1 MNEGEILQIMS
12 ENSEANSIGL
22 GHLTFHLIP
31 ISSINRILEA
41 QIMTDMKKLIMI
53 LMLALPVV
61 AFAQKPT
68 KATKTVRSEVA
79 EAAIPNYYGEIL
91 VLNQQGRQ
99 IIRVI
104 FDNNTARLIQDKEL
118 RVELDNLKKMQW
130 DSVLHAV
137 NTLSALGWQVGD
149 SFETES
155 RTGNE
160 MHLLI
165 YKGVPKLM
173 APSIEPSKEG
183 ANKSGAR
190 K

>member
-1 MNEGEILQIMS
+1 
-12 ENSEANSIGL
+12 
-22 GHLTFHLIP
+22 
-31 ISSINRILEA
+31 
-41 QIMTDMKKLIMI
+41 MKKLIMI

-68 KATKTVRSEVA
+68 KATKTVRSEATEGTV
-79 EAAIPNYYGEIL
+79 PNFYGEIL
-91 VLNQQGRQ
+91 VMNQQGRQ

-104 FDNNTARLIQDKEL
+104 FDNNTSRLIQDKEL

-130 DSVLHAV
+130 ESVLHAI
-137 NTLSALGWQVGD
+137 NTLSALGWEIGD
-149 SFETES
+149 SFETET
-155 RTGNE
+155 RTGTE
-160 MHLLI
+160 MHMLV